1 MFFQSDPASLATN
14 RSNILLLCLLTTLLY
29 IFALGGRN
37 FWAPVEPRYG
47 EIARVMFLKS
57 EWILPTVNGDIY
69 TDKPILYFWLVLI
82 ASKIYGAVNEW
93 TVRLPA
99 AVGGIGFVITTFL
112 IGRDFL
118 SARIGFY
125 GAVILATSMR
135 VLWESRWA
143 HVDTLFCFFF
153 VLSIYFGARTLL
165 RKGKSYEILLAY
177 AFMALAVLT
186 KGLIGLALPGFLFL
200 AFVLAQRDWRLIGAA
215 RLPLGVL
222 VFLLIAAPWFYLVYQ
237 ATGGKWLSDFIYI
250 HHIRRY
256 TAGAGHRQPLYYYF
270 TTLPVDF
277 LPWTIFL
284 LAALFEFRS
293 YRQAWSDPEKR
304 FFILWFFVVFIFFT
318 LSDTKRDLYLMP
330 LLPVLAFLV
339 GHYLVK
345 LEDKSVPHS
354 SLYRWLVTSFFVV
367 VAIAGF
373 AIPPVAWVFR
383 REVFWLLLPP
393 SAALTFGGILVVA
406 LVRLRRPGRVLAA
419 VASLMT
425 LSIITASLWVF
436 PYLERFKSHRR
447 FSQEI
452 KKVVPLSS
460 PLFVYADTM
469 NDFNFYLEREAIP
482 VISSPLSVDNLIGR
496 SESGYMLVKE
506 RDLEKLP
513 QLSRERIVASE
524 SLGSTTWHL
533 VKFNTSAAN

>member
-1 MFFQSDPASLATN
+1 MATS
-14 RSNILLLCLLTTLLY
+14 RSNILFLCLLTTLLY
-29 IFALGGRN
+29 IFALGARD
-37 FWAPVEPRYG
+37 FWAPVEPRYA
-47 EIARVMFLKS
+47 EIARVMFIKG
-57 EWILPTVNGDIY
+57 EWILPTVNGSLY

-82 ASKIYGAVNEW
+82 ASKIYGGVNEW

-99 AVGGIGFVITTFL
+99 AIGGIGFVITTFL
-112 IGRDFL
+112 IGRDFF
-118 SARIGFY
+118 SARAGFY
-125 GAVILATSMR
+125 GAIVLATSMR
-135 VLWESRWA
+135 VVWESRWA
-143 HVDTLFCFFF
+143 HVDTLFCCFFA
-153 VLSIYFGARTLL
+153 LSIYFGARTLL
-165 RKGKSYEILLAY
+165 REGKSYQILLAY

-186 KGLIGLALPGFLFL
+186 KGLIGVVLPGLLFL
-200 AFVLAQRDWRLIGAA
+200 AFVLAQRDWRLISAA
-215 RLPLGVL
+215 KLPLGIPI
-222 VFLLIAAPWFYLVYQ
+222 FLLIATPWFYLVHQ

-250 HHIRRY
+250 HHIQRY

-277 LPWTIFL
+277 LPWTIYL
-284 LAALFEFRS
+284 LAALFGFRS
-293 YRQAWSDPEKR
+293 YRQAWSDPVTR
-304 FFILWFFVVFIFFT
+304 FFVLWFLVVLVFFN

-330 LLPVLAFLV
+330 LLPVLALLV
-339 GHYLVK
+339 GDYLVK
-345 LEDKSVPHS
+345 LESKSVPHS

-367 VAIAGF
+367 VAVAG
-373 AIPPVAWVFR
+373 VALPSAAWIFR

-393 SAALTFGGILVVA
+393 SAALAFGGISVVA

-425 LSIITASLWVF
+425 LSVITASFWIV

-452 KKVVPLSS
+452 KKIVPLSS

-496 SESGYMLVKE
+496 SESRYILVKE
-506 RDLEKLP
+506 RDLKKLP
-513 QLSRERIVASE
+513 QLAREWIVASE
-524 SLGSTTWHL
+524 S
-533 VKFNTSAAN
+533 